1 MTTRRKE
8 AFDIPGINNQLCAL
22 ALFLGI
28 DYNNDDALSVIEQRG
43 PSTGI
48 CTFYVGEQCYWVASQ
63 SYRLDVDTI
72 YSYNSSLWA
81 VRAQVKESPYHV
93 FEDGKVKRELQKQ
106 ARPNRRVIAVNQK
119 AQKALLR
126 DVEGA
131 RFVYAYSSTLV
142 GNFDITLLGESVTTA
157 HTLKEYFNIDNHG
170 H

>member
-1 MTTRRKE
+1 MTTKRKE
-8 AFDIPGINNQLCAL
+8 AFDIPGINNQLCVL
-22 ALFLGI
+22 ALSLGI

-43 PSTGI
+43 PNTGI
-48 CTFYVGEQCYWVASQ
+48 CTFYVGEQCYWVARSH
-63 SYRLDVDTI
+63 SKLDVGTV
-72 YSYNSSLWA
+72 YSFNSSLWA
-81 VRAQVKESPYHV
+81 IRAQVKESPYHV
-93 FEDGKVKRELQKQ
+93 FTDTKVKIELQKQ
-106 ARPNRRVIAVNQK
+106 VSPNRRVIAVNQK